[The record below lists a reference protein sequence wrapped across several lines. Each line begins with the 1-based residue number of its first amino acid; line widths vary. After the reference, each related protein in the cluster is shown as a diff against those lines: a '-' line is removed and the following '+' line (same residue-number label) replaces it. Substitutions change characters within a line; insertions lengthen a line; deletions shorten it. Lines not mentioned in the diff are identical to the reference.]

1 MAYTTAADVKIY
13 LGIPS
18 ATTTDDTLIGSLI
31 TRAQKIIEEYT
42 GRLFEAATLT
52 KYFTIDDIDGQ
63 YLYLY
68 HDDLL
73 TVTTLTNG
81 DGDTI
86 ASANFRL
93 EPMNSNP
100 KWAIRLDKDTDW
112 EFTDSDSRIT
122 VAGTWAYTA
131 TAPYDIVHA
140 CIRLVSFLYRQ
151 KDTAADVDRPMM
163 TGDGVTI
170 MPSQLPKDVQMI
182 LDKYRRRI

>member
-1 MAYTTAADVKIY
+1 MAYTTKALVKAY
-13 LGIPS
+13 LGI
-18 ATTTDDTLIGSLI
+18 TVVTDDDLIDALI
-31 TRAQKIIEEYT
+31 ARAQSIIEEYT
-42 GRLFEAATLT
+42 GRVFEAATLT
-52 KYFTIDDIDGQ
+52 KYFTVDDIDGQ
-63 YLYLY
+63 YLRLH

-81 DGDTI
+81 DGNAI
-86 ASANFRL
+86 SSANFRL

-100 KWAIRLDKDTDW
+100 KWSIRLDKDTDW

-122 VAGTWAYTA
+122 VIGTWGYSAE
-131 TAPYDIVHA
+131 APNNIVHA
-140 CIRLVSFLYRQ
+140 CIRLAAFLYRQ

-182 LDKYRRRI
+182 LDKYRRRL